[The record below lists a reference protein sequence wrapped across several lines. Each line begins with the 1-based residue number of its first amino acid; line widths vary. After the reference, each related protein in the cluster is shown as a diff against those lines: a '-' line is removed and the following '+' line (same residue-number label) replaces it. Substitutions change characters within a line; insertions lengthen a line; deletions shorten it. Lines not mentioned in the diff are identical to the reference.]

1 MSSSEKEISQI
12 EKNYENFNEKTQRK
26 VNESSSS
33 KQITSNPNI
42 IINKIISPISS
53 ENLKKTNSVNNNI
66 IDSKNNNNENKF
78 DMNINMNINL
88 INFYPLYIT
97 DSKMTEKF
105 NEEKLK
111 KKFSCNCKKSRCLKL
126 YCDCFANEEYCV
138 DCNCQSCSNVIG
150 NEIEIKKSFNEVKD
164 KNPVAMKFYLNEE
177 SSTIGCNC
185 TKSNCLKKYCE
196 CFKANL
202 KCTDNCRCRECD
214 NRINDNNFSLKKN
227 NNIIKK
233 KKKNLYLNFSFHK
246 ISILVDK
253 DNIHVKNFNDIKN
266 VDLLNYEKLNNTM
279 NVKIVDHKTTFLEVP
294 KKIIDKN
301 VVLTLE
307 NQKNDFL
314 NSNVNKSLIKYNRDE
329 DWINELV
336 GKKRSF
342 EQN

>member
-1 MSSSEKEISQI
+1 MSTLQNQIKENLKNIENPIDKSQ
-12 EKNYENFNEKTQRK
+12 KKQ
-26 VNESSSS
+26 NESSSS
-33 KQITSNPNI
+33 KQNNSSENFFT
-42 IINKIISPISS
+42 KIISPISS
-53 ENLKKTNSVNNNI
+53 EQINKTNSVN
-66 IDSKNNNNENKF
+66 ENKV
-78 DMNINMNINL
+78 DMNINMNINVS
-88 INFYPLYIT
+88 NFYPLYIT
-97 DSKMTEKF
+97 DTKMTEKF
-105 NEEKLK
+105 NEEKSK
-111 KKFSCNCKKSRCLKL
+111 KKFSCNCKKSKCLKL
-126 YCDCFANEEYCV
+126 YCDCFANGEYCV

-150 NEIEIKKSFNEVKD
+150 NEDEIKKSFNEVKD

-177 SSTIGCNC
+177 TSSLGCNC

-202 KCTDNCRCRECD
+202 KCSDSCRCRSCD
-214 NRINDNNFSLKKN
+214 NRGNDINISCKKNYQNNFKKKN
-227 NNIIKK
+227 
-233 KKKNLYLNFSFHK
+233 KNLYLDFSFQK

-253 DNIHVKNFNDIKN
+253 DNIHVKTFNDIKN
-266 VDLLNYEKLNNTM
+266 VDLLNYEKLNNII
-279 NVKIVDHKTTFLEVP
+279 NGKIVDHKTTFLEVP

>member
-1 MSSSEKEISQI
+1 
-12 EKNYENFNEKTQRK
+12 
-26 VNESSSS
+26 
-33 KQITSNPNI
+33 
-42 IINKIISPISS
+42 
-53 ENLKKTNSVNNNI
+53 
-66 IDSKNNNNENKF
+66 
-78 DMNINMNINL
+78 
-88 INFYPLYIT
+88 
-97 DSKMTEKF
+97 
-105 NEEKLK
+105 
-111 KKFSCNCKKSRCLKL
+111 
-126 YCDCFANEEYCV
+126 
-138 DCNCQSCSNVIG
+138 
-150 NEIEIKKSFNEVKD
+150 
-164 KNPVAMKFYLNEE
+164 MKFYLNEDNC
-177 SSTIGCNC
+177 SLGCNC

-202 KCTDNCRCRECD
+202 KCSVNCRCRECD
-214 NRINDNNFSLKKN
+214 NRSKDNNLSFKKN
-227 NNIIKK
+227 NNFNKK

-266 VDLLNYEKLNNTM
+266 VDLLNYEKLNNII
-279 NVKIVDHKTTFLEVP
+279 NGKIVDHKTTFLEVP

-314 NSNVNKSLIKYNRDE
+314 SSNVNKSLIKYNRDE

>member
-1 MSSSEKEISQI
+1 MSSSEKEKSQI

-26 VNESSSS
+26 ANESSSS

-78 DMNINMNINL
+78 DMNINMNINVS
-88 INFYPLYIT
+88 NFYPLYIT

-177 SSTIGCNC
+177 SSTVGCNC

-233 KKKNLYLNFSFHK
+233 KKKNLNLDFSFQK

-253 DNIHVKNFNDIKN
+253 DNIHVKTFNDIKT
-266 VDLLNYEKLNNTM
+266 VDLLNYEQLNNKV
-279 NVKIVDHKTTFLEVP
+279 NVKIIAHKTYLEVP
-294 KKIIDKN
+294 KRIIDKS
-301 VVLTLE
+301 VLLELE

-314 NSNVNKSLIKYNRDE
+314 QNNSNKNSMKYNNDE
-329 DWINELV
+329 DLINELV
-336 GKKRSF
+336 GKKRGLK
-342 EQN
+342 N